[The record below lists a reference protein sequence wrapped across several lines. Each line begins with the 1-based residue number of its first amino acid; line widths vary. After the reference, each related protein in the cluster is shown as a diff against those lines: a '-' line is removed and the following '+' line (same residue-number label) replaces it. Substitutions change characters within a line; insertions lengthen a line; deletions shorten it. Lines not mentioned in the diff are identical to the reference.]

1 MKADAI
7 VFALS
12 GEIDTEHTERLQEL
26 LDIEKHSRIL
36 LDLTDV
42 TLVGR
47 AAVQF
52 LARAEEA
59 RIRMVNCPDY
69 VRTWIVTENRETQ
82 PPQRRG
88 QNQLG
93 NI

>member
-12 GEIDTEHTERLQEL
+12 GDMDHEHTERLQEL

-36 LDLTDV
+36 LDLMDV

-47 AAVQF
+47 AAVQCF
-52 LARAEEA
+52 ARVEA
-59 RIRMVNCPDY
+59 AGVRIVNCPDY
-69 VRTWIVTENRETQ
+69 VRTWIVAESRATQ
-82 PPQRRG
+82 PP
-88 QNQLG
+88 
-93 NI
+93 